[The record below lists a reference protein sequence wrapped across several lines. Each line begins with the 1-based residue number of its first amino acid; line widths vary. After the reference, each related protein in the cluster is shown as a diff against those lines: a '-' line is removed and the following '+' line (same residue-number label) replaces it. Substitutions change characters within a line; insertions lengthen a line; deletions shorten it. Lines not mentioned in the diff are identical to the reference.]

1 MMEME
6 SGPSA
11 RTPLALG
18 AAGAAVSVQCSYET
32 PGPICSRAVSEA
44 LSAGQ
49 PAGAGNVSSARAVA
63 DTEIAIA
70 AASALQSNDRV
81 VHGMSADSA
90 KEPVMPHR
98 SHISGVL
105 ALACALVSCA
115 AAAMSAPA
123 DGPVRLALHLT
134 PNAHFTFARTAVHVV
149 SYDMNHTLLSLLG
162 SRAAPTTLR
171 RFGGTNPKDKSVVTR
186 HDRYDGAMT
195 GSGVRT
201 PAVERLSDAG
211 DGALDEL
218 PATALRVGQT
228 WTFSRPVNLDRSLA
242 EGTMTYTDTLTGLT
256 VRNGHQ
262 IAAIAVSGAGV
273 AQPASDLQA
282 KGFHPSTYAL
292 HGSAEFDVTTGLPG
306 SQHYDAQVEWV
317 AHVMFSKIGLKFA
330 DTYDSSGWTVAVAH
344 P

>member
-1 MMEME
+1 
-6 SGPSA
+6 
-11 RTPLALG
+11 
-18 AAGAAVSVQCSYET
+18 
-32 PGPICSRAVSEA
+32 
-44 LSAGQ
+44 
-49 PAGAGNVSSARAVA
+49 
-63 DTEIAIA
+63 
-70 AASALQSNDRV
+70 
-81 VHGMSADSA
+81 
-90 KEPVMPHR
+90 MPHR

-162 SRAAPTTLR
+162 SRAAPTTLIDTRTATIDVVQDGAHIKEDATTLR